1 MQRIQTL
8 HVRSLVQLAP
18 DLVAA
23 AIKRTRATRLVA
35 DGLQGDRW
43 TVDIEGSL
51 SVFALTQ
58 DVASWERM
66 PGLQLAQDREDKFV
80 WKWCPAT
87 SSTRRRQPTKPSS
100 WVTVQSQVL
109 KSFARLP
116 HCKFFIWLALLDHCW
131 TSACLQRNHLQN
143 NGSSALCSQ
152 AGEFIEQLTISC
164 VFNMEVWFRLL
175 RAAGFQFL
183 VLTGSPS
190 MVDWWLPS
198 RK

>member
-23 AIKRTRATRLVA
+23 VIKRTRATRLVA

-80 WKWCPAT
+80 WKW
-87 SSTRRRQPTKPSS
+87 SSNQQYSS
-100 WVTVQSQVL
+100 SSAYKAFFLGHCSIPGAKELCKVAALQVL
-109 KSFARLP
+109 
-116 HCKFFIWLALLDHCW
+116 HLAGA
-131 TSACLQRNHLQN
+131 S
-143 NGSSALCSQ
+143 
-152 AGEFIEQLTISC
+152 
-164 VFNMEVWFRLL
+164 
-175 RAAGFQFL
+175 
-183 VLTGSPS
+183 
-190 MVDWWLPS
+190 
-198 RK
+198 